1 MHPEREVRESVETIS
16 ALVIVQ
22 EATAVPPTTALIFC
36 GLGWFPFPGP
46 IELNGRASTRCIIPY
61 KLHIGIILQ
70 VGIRVKFSG
79 YQIVE
84 LLRVRRMC
92 ECEPGKQS
100 VGHFWE

>member
-70 VGIRVKFSG
+70 VGVRMKFSG

-92 ECEPGKQS
+92 ECEPGKHS